1 MDTYEQKVLL
11 FKEIQDLDKDIVRLV
26 FVEQDLAEQIQKAK
40 KKREELSARLS
51 KLEIE
56 LLNLG

>member
-11 FKEIQDLDKDIVRLV
+11 FKEIHDLDKDIVRLV